1 MSEQDDSLMG
11 DKPRAPATNSAY
23 IDDKLTPKDIEE
35 IWDGRR
41 RMAWLALVAIILPT
55 LYIIGFVYD
64 IDRIEKLSELMSW
77 FYLALASVVCA
88 YFGFT
93 SWSSIK
99 GK

>member
-1 MSEQDDSLMG
+1 MDDEEKEKNDNTG
-11 DKPRAPATNSAY
+11 NAI
-23 IDDKLTPKDIEE
+23 IDSKLTTEGAEE

-55 LYIIGFVYD
+55 LYIIGFVVD
-64 IDRIEKLSELMSW
+64 VSVIRELGVLMSW
-77 FYLALASVVCA
+77 FYLALASIVCS

-93 SWSSIK
+93 TWSSIK